1 MSTVVITGANRGVG
15 LALSRLYTQRG
26 DHVIAACRTPS
37 AAADLHA
44 TGAEVVA
51 LDVGEPASIESFA
64 AVVGDRPVDVLIN
77 NAGIDARA
85 VGASD
90 ALRGA
95 LDLTVD
101 EFQAVMN
108 VNVVGPLL
116 MVQGLAANLRAARG
130 KVVNIS
136 SQVGSIAVAEK
147 IGKDAAYTTSKA
159 ALNMLTVK
167 QSQVLSPDG
176 VAVIAMHPG
185 WVRSE
190 MGGPTADL
198 DPAESASSIVAVIDG
213 LTVNQTGSFLRWDGS
228 VHPW

>member
-1 MSTVVITGANRGVG
+1 MTTIVITGANRGVG

-26 DHVIAACRTPS
+26 DHVIAGCRTPS
-37 AAADLHA
+37 AATDLNA
-44 TGAEVVA
+44 TGAEVLP
-51 LDVGEPASIESFA
+51 LDVGAPASIESFA

-85 VGASD
+85 VGATD

-116 MVQGLAANLRAARG
+116 MVQGLAANLRAAGG

-136 SQVGSIAVAEK
+136 SQVGSIAVADK

-167 QSQVLSPDG
+167 QSQVLSLDG
-176 VAVIAMHPG
+176 VTVIAMHPG

-198 DPAESASSIVAVIDG
+198 DPADSAASIIKVIDG
-213 LTVNQTGSFLRWDGS
+213 LAVNQTGSFLRWDGT

>member
-1 MSTVVITGANRGVG
+1 MSTIVITGANRGVG
-15 LALSRLYTQRG
+15 LALSREYRQRG
-26 DHVIAACRTPS
+26 DHVIAGCRTPS
-37 AAADLHA
+37 AATDLAA
-44 TGAEVVA
+44 TGAEVVG
-51 LDVGEPASIESFA
+51 LDVGDAVSIESFA

-85 VGASD
+85 VGAKE

-116 MVQGLAANLRAARG
+116 MVQGLAANLRVAGG
-130 KVVNIS
+130 KVINIS
-136 SQVGSIAVAEK
+136 SQVGSIAVADK

-176 VAVIAMHPG
+176 VTVIAMHPG

-198 DPAESASSIVAVIDG
+198 DPADSASSIIAVIDG
-213 LTVNQTGSFLRWDGS
+213 VGLHQTGSFLRWDGA